1 MVGIDITGKRFGYL
15 TAVQLSERENKNV
28 VGSRRKWR
36 CICDC
41 GNETIVEQRLLTTQR
56 HGIRS
61 CGCIREKAHLLVTSK
76 CPWLTMEYLW
86 SFKDWD
92 KFAFLHKSLIKLMK
106 FDTLSEKYYK
116 DFINKFYN
124 QKQFNFIYSQWLNNN
139 KTSRTFYDLYK
150 PSIDHILPKSKG
162 GTNDLDNLQFLT
174 VFENLCKRD
183 MTAEEW
189 ILFKKEN
196 NIKGDIFLEGVVL

>member
-1 MVGIDITGKRFGYL
+1 
-15 TAVQLSERENKNV
+15 
-28 VGSRRKWR
+28 
-36 CICDC
+36 
-41 GNETIVEQRLLTTQR
+41 
-56 HGIRS
+56 
-61 CGCIREKAHLLVTSK
+61 
-76 CPWLTMEYLW
+76 
-86 SFKDWD
+86 
-92 KFAFLHKSLIKLMK
+92 MK

>member
-1 MVGIDITGKRFGYL
+1 
-15 TAVQLSERENKNV
+15 
-28 VGSRRKWR
+28 
-36 CICDC
+36 
-41 GNETIVEQRLLTTQR
+41 
-56 HGIRS
+56 
-61 CGCIREKAHLLVTSK
+61 
-76 CPWLTMEYLW
+76 MEYLW

>member
-1 MVGIDITGKRFGYL
+1 MYSINVTNIQPAINKFSSASMVLVDLNNTNGEACDEVIYLIEPSTIKLNKMTLLNKDIFDEIYGKRIVL
-15 TAVQLSERENKNV
+15 NK
-28 VGSRRKWR
+28 S
-36 CICDC
+36 
-41 GNETIVEQRLLTTQR
+41 LLTDQDVSDFEFES
-56 HGIRS
+56 H
-61 CGCIREKAHLLVTSK
+61 SK
-76 CPWLTMEYLW
+76 VSYNMPPLNDRADN
-86 SFKDWD
+86 SQ
-92 KFAFLHKSLIKLMK
+92 II
-106 FDTLSEKYYK
+106 K

>member
-1 MVGIDITGKRFGYL
+1 MSNIIFIPFPHMRCYTTFYHIPKVIHNISDFICWGII
-15 TAVQLSERENKNV
+15 
-28 VGSRRKWR
+28 
-36 CICDC
+36 I
-41 GNETIVEQRLLTTQR
+41 
-56 HGIRS
+56 
-61 CGCIREKAHLLVTSK
+61 
-76 CPWLTMEYLW
+76 
-86 SFKDWD
+86 
-92 KFAFLHKSLIKLMK
+92 
-106 FDTLSEKYYK
+106 
-116 DFINKFYN
+116 FINKFYN

-196 NIKGDIFLEGVVL
+196 NIKGDIFLEGVVLWDMPICILILNWL